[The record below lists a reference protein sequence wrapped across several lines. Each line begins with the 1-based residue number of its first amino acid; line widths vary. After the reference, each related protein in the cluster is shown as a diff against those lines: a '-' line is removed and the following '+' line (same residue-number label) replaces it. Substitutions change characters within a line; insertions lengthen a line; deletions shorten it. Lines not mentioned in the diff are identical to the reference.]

1 MHDGDM
7 GAWAWSMMAVMA
19 LVWIAIPALIA
30 WAIWVVSRSRHE
42 PPTPLELL
50 KQTYAR
56 GQITHDQFEQMK
68 RDLA

>member
-7 GAWAWSMMAVMA
+7 GTLGWSMMVVMP
-19 LVWIAIPALIA
+19 LLWLGLPALIA
-30 WAIWVVSRSRHE
+30 WAVWATTRPRSE
-42 PPTPLELL
+42 SASPLDQL

-68 RDLA
+68 EDLA